1 VAVSLPGIERSDV
14 IRGDALI
21 EPAAYPVSYR
31 LDVALEEVEPIR
43 DGARLQ
49 AHIGTAHVIARVV
62 RVGERWA
69 QLRLA
74 EPVVAARGDRVV
86 LRGETTFGGGTI
98 LDPAPPRHRDEARMA
113 RIEHGD
119 VAATIDAPVR
129 VETLRHLLDGESVPA
144 GVERVGGWLF
154 SPAWLA
160 ELERELRDRIDSAD
174 PIDPGI
180 PLPADAWAAEVVPLL
195 PFERRGARLY
205 VPGSVGS
212 LGERE
217 AHAAELE
224 RSLAE
229 AGVRATKVDDDELA
243 RFLEG
248 QGRLV
253 RLGPE
258 HAIGSAGYDAA
269 RDALLA
275 ECRTAG
281 EISLARFRDLVGVGR
296 RDAQL
301 LLERFDRDGVT
312 RRIGDRRVLRRAAQ
326 ATRTR
331 SS

>member
-1 VAVSLPGIERSDV
+1 
-14 IRGDALI
+14 
-21 EPAAYPVSYR
+21 
-31 LDVALEEVEPIR
+31 
-43 DGARLQ
+43 
-49 AHIGTAHVIARVV
+49 V

-69 QLRLA
+69 QLRLSH
-74 EPVVAARGDRVV
+74 PVAAARGDRIV
-86 LRGETTFGGGTI
+86 LRGETTFGGGTV

-113 RIEHGD
+113 RVERGD
-119 VAATIDAPVR
+119 VAATIHAPVR
-129 VETLRHLLDGESVPA
+129 VETLRHLLDDESVPA
-144 GVERVGGWLF
+144 GVKRAGGWLF

-160 ELERELRDRIDSAD
+160 QLERELRDRIDSAD

-180 PLPADAWAAEVVPLL
+180 PLPADAWAPDVVPLL

-205 VPGSVGS
+205 VPGAVGS

-217 AHAAELE
+217 EDARELE
-224 RSLAE
+224 RVLAE

-248 QGRLV
+248 QGQLV

-258 HAIGSAGYDAA
+258 HAIGSAGYEVA

-281 EISLARFRDLVGVGR
+281 EISLGRFRDLVGVGR

-301 LLERFDRDGVT
+301 LLERFDRDGIT
-312 RRIGDRRVLRRAAQ
+312 RRDGDRRVLRRAAR
-326 ATRTR
+326 ATGTP